1 MNNAKISFL
10 SRAAAAVLFSLSGL
24 LAGCQAAKVTGQ
36 MASSGTELTDQ
47 LRVGE
52 YQIRTFRTGEG
63 DGWAEITKAG
73 RLVYRREGWSFK
85 IGTMS
90 DWVKQDC
97 RQWEG
102 KDITGSGKP
111 AVILYEW
118 TGGAHGLYD
127 AFVVELDTP
136 VAGLITPCKE
146 IAEIHGTYSVPR
158 FVDLDSDGRPE
169 IIINDWSYAFWPE
182 DLAHAYAPKVVLK
195 WRNGRYTIAEELMHK
210 PAPTDRKLKAM
221 AKEVREEW
229 LPNPEGQGHAAVPYE
244 RAMIPSDLYQIALD
258 LMYSGHEKLGWQFIN
273 MAWSPQYPM
282 DAAVFKELKER
293 MSQSE
298 WWQALTKQPAPVP
311 AVPPQEWAMRKW
323 RELEKQESEAAA
335 KASATNPPVSRPAGE
350 TR

>member
-10 SRAAAAVLFSLSGL
+10 SRAAAAVLFSLTGL

-102 KDITGSGKP
+102 KDLTGSGKP

-118 TGGAHGLYD
+118 TGGAYGLYD
-127 AFVVELDTP
+127 AIVVELDTP

-158 FVDLDSDGRPE
+158 FLDLDGDGRPE
-169 IIINDWSYAFWPE
+169 IIIEDWMYSYWPNGFG
-182 DLAHAYAPKVVLK
+182 DSPAPKVILK
-195 WRNGRYTIAEELMHK
+195 WRNGRYDVAPELMRT
-210 PAPTDRKLKAM
+210 PTPTGNKLAAM
-221 AKEVREEW
+221 AKRTRKAWDRRPDGKYDREI
-229 LPNPEGQGHAAVPYE
+229 
-244 RAMIPSDLYQIALD
+244 IPSSLFQTALD
-258 LMYSGHEKLGWQFIN
+258 LMYGGHEALGWKYIA
-273 MAWSPQYPM
+273 MAWDQKYPM
-282 DAAVFKELKER
+282 DVELINELKYR
-293 MSQSE
+293 MRQSE
-298 WWQALTKQPAPVP
+298 CWQAFTKQPAPVS
-311 AVPPQEWAMRKW
+311 AVQPQEWAMRKW
-323 RELEKQESEAAA
+323 RELEKQQEVAP
-335 KASATNPPVSRPAGE
+335 ATPPAIIPAGSSPSGQA
-350 TR
+350 R